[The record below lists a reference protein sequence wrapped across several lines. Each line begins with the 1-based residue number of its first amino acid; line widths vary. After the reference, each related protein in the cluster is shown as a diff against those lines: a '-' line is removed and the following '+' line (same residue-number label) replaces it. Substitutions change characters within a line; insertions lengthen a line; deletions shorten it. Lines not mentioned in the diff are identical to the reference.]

1 MGRKVCKMI
10 NYIKKEPLFKNMFT
24 YLVISLLLMWS
35 ILLISQYYLLE
46 QVHRDQI
53 KLNQEVVGR
62 LVSVYPERELEIVK
76 TVINKNDEKYL
87 EIGNKTLL
95 KYGYD
100 INTKAFEDDI
110 FKGSFYMFM
119 ACTIVGA
126 FVIMFL
132 NIILFLR
139 GSKYFGERLEYFSKN
154 IDKVMAGDYSINMIG
169 DTEGILSRISIQ
181 FEQMTRRLKISFE
194 ALEKEKDNIKSLI
207 TDISHQLK
215 TPLASIKM
223 FNSLLLEENVEEDER
238 IEFLNRSRADI
249 NKLEWLTGS
258 LVKLSRL
265 EAGMI
270 NLKKEKGDIKETI
283 CEAINDVYLKASKKD
298 IDISL
303 EEDENILIL
312 YDFKWTKEAII
323 NVIENA
329 IKYTEAGGYIRIS
342 VNKMESYV
350 RLDIED
356 NGIGIEEDETNNIF
370 KRFYRGNSK
379 IVQGSEGSGVGLY
392 LTRKILE
399 EQGGCITVKSEKD
412 QGTTFSLFLQN
423 CYEGWK

>member
-1 MGRKVCKMI
+1 MI

-24 YLVISLLLMWS
+24 YLVTSLFLMWS
-35 ILLISQYYLLE
+35 ILLISQYYFLE
-46 QVHRDQI
+46 QVHREQI
-53 KLNQEVVGR
+53 KLNQEVVGK
-62 LVSVYPERELEIVK
+62 LVSIYPEKELEIVK
-76 TVINKNDEKYL
+76 TVINKNNEKYL
-87 EIGNKTLL
+87 EVGNKTLL
-95 KYGYD
+95 KYGYN

-110 FKGSFYMFM
+110 FKGSFYKFI

-126 FVIMFL
+126 FVIMSL
-132 NIILFLR
+132 NIILFLWE
-139 GSKYFGERLEYFSKN
+139 SKYFAERLEYFSRN
-154 IDKVMAGDYSINMIG
+154 IDKVMAGDYSVNMIS

-194 ALEKEKDNIKSLI
+194 SLEKEKENIKSLI

-223 FNSLLLEENVEEDER
+223 FNSLLLEENIEEGER

-270 NLKKEKGDIKETI
+270 NLKKEKGDIRETI
-283 CEAINDVYLKASKKD
+283 CEAVNEVYLKASKKD
-298 IDISL
+298 IDISFES
-303 EEDENILIL
+303 EESIFII
-312 YDFKWTKEAII
+312 YDHKWTKEAII
-323 NVIENA
+323 NVIENG
-329 IKYTEAGGYIRIS
+329 IKYTKIGGEIKIS
-342 VNKMESYV
+342 VNKMEFYI

-356 NGIGIEEDETNNIF
+356 NGIGIEEDEINNIF
-370 KRFYRGNSK
+370 KRFYRGKSK
-379 IVQGSEGSGVGLY
+379 LIQSAEGSGVGLY

-399 EQGGCITVKSEKD
+399 EQGGCITVKSVKNA
-412 QGTTFSLFLQN
+412 GTVFSIFLQN
-423 CYEGWK
+423 CYEG

>member
-1 MGRKVCKMI
+1 MGRKVYKMI
-10 NYIKKEPLFKNMFT
+10 DYIKKEPLFKNMFT
-24 YLVISLLLMWS
+24 YLVISLFLMWS

-46 QVHRDQI
+46 QVHREQI
-53 KLNQEVVGR
+53 KLNQEVVGK
-62 LVSVYPERELEIVK
+62 LVSIYPERELEIVK
-76 TVINKNDEKYL
+76 TVINKDDENYL
-87 EIGNKTLL
+87 QTGNKTLL

-110 FKGSFYMFM
+110 FKGTFYMFM
-119 ACTIVGA
+119 ACTMMGA
-126 FVIMFL
+126 FVITLL

-154 IDKVMAGDYSINMIG
+154 IDKVMAGDYSVNIIS
-169 DTEGILSRISIQ
+169 DTEGILSRISIR
-181 FEQMTRRLKISFE
+181 FEQMARRLKISF
-194 ALEKEKDNIKSLI
+194 ASLEKEKENIKSLI

-223 FNSLLLEENVEEDER
+223 FNSLLLEENIEECER

-265 EAGMI
+265 ETGMI
-270 NLKKEKGDIKETI
+270 NLKKEKGDVKETV
-283 CEAINDVYLKASKKD
+283 CKAVNEVYLKASKKD
-298 IDISL
+298 IDISFES
-303 EEDENILIL
+303 EESIFII
-312 YDFKWTKEAII
+312 YDYKWTKEAII

-329 IKYTEAGGYIRIS
+329 IKYTKAGGYIKIS
-342 VNKMESYV
+342 LNKMESYI

-356 NGIGIEEDETNNIF
+356 NGIGIDEEEVNNIF
-370 KRFYRGNSK
+370 KRFYRGKARLIQNT
-379 IVQGSEGSGVGLY
+379 EGSGVGLY

-399 EQGGCITVKSEKD
+399 EQGGCITVKSAKD
-412 QGTTFSLFLQN
+412 AGTVFSLFLQN
-423 CYEGWK
+423 CYQR